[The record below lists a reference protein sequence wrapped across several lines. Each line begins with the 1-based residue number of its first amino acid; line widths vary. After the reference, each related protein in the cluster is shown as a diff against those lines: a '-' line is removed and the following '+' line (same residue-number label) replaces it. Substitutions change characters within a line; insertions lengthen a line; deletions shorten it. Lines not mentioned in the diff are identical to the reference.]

1 MNFLA
6 DESVDQPV
14 VERLRTDGHSVIA
27 VAEMAPSLPDE
38 AVLTMANQ
46 HEAFLITAD
55 KDFGELVFRQ
65 QRLSAGVVLIRLMGL
80 TPVAKARIVSAVIHD
95 HAAELAQA
103 FTVVSP
109 GIVRIR
115 PRILQ

>member
-14 VERLRTDGHSVIA
+14 VEQLRTDGHYVIA
-27 VAEMAPSLPDE
+27 VAEMMPSLPDE

-46 HEAFLITAD
+46 NEALLLMAD

-65 QRLSAGVVLIRLMGL
+65 SV
-80 TPVAKARIVSAVIHD
+80 
-95 HAAELAQA
+95 
-103 FTVVSP
+103 F
-109 GIVRIR
+109 
-115 PRILQ
+115 LQVWY